1 MQDNLSYSGNLTG
14 LTETEI
20 RKLIPQFG
28 KNLFKDG
35 SESGFLLTLWNIARE
50 PMFIMLSVACS
61 IYFILGE
68 LSEGVLMAVAIV
80 FVAGISFYQEVKSTK
95 ALEALKQYTEPKI
108 TVIREGREQVIFS
121 EDLLPGDIM
130 KLEEGKRIP
139 ADAEILQANDMTVN
153 EAILTGESI
162 PVEKNSSSELREL
175 FQGTTVNSGMGY
187 ARVTATGNHTRL
199 AKLGKSLAGIV
210 NSKTLLQEQIGRFVK
225 IMAFFGFSAFLIIW
239 FTNYLH
245 SRDIIQSLLLGLTLA
260 MSAIPEEIPVAFS
273 SFMALGS
280 AQMAKLGIIT
290 RQPQTIEHLGAVS
303 VICLDKTGT
312 ITENKMQVRNLY
324 DFGNGLMEDLNGTKI
339 LKNKKLLLHARLASE
354 KDPFDTMEK
363 AILES
368 YQFFIDPEGKMQWE
382 MVHEYP
388 LSGHPPMMTHVYRYD
403 EGLLVTAKGAPER
416 IFKDCGLDVQNIR
429 ELEGIVLQMAS
440 SGYRVL
446 AVCSAEN
453 HQGEYPDDQDG
464 FKWKFDGLLS
474 LYDPPK
480 ENVHLVFQKLY
491 HAGIKIKMVT
501 GDYQE
506 TAINIARQTGM
517 KGADKSISGD
527 QIMGMSKEELQKK
540 SMELNIFSRM
550 FPEAK
555 LKLVEALK
563 ANGLVVAMTGDGVND
578 APALR
583 SAHIGIAMGSKGTE
597 MAKEAADLIITDD
610 NLDKINDAIFQGRKI
625 YNNLKKAIRY
635 IISIHIPIIFTAS
648 LPLLLG
654 WKYPNIFTPIHII
667 FLELIMGP
675 TCSIFY
681 EREPAEHNLMDKA
694 PRPQKQNMFS
704 AKELLVSIVQGL
716 IITLGLLVQYYY
728 YMMNDYPIEEVR
740 TIVFTTLILSNI
752 FLTFTNRSF
761 EESLTNTMRYK
772 NSLAPYVFSISVLF
786 LLSILLVSPFR
797 KVFQLTEIGL
807 YPFAVSLL
815 VSLISTGWFEVFKSW
830 KNTVRQIPNT
840 IKAQSKMDI
849 NTQ

>member
-14 LTETEI
+14 LSETEI

-28 KNLFKDG
+28 KNLFNDG
-35 SESGFLLTLWNIARE
+35 SGGGFLHTLWNIVRE
-50 PMFIMLSVACS
+50 PMFIMLFIACS

-68 LSEGVLMAVAIV
+68 VSEGVLMGVAIF

-95 ALEALKQYTEPKI
+95 ALQALKQFTEPRI
-108 TVIREGREQVIFS
+108 VVIRDGREQIIFS

-139 ADAEILQANDMTVN
+139 ADGEVLQANDMTVN

-162 PVEKNSSSELREL
+162 PVEKNSAPAAREL
-175 FQGTTVNSGMGY
+175 FQGTTINSGMCY

-199 AKLGKSLAGIV
+199 GKLGKSLGNIV
-210 NSKTLLQEQIGRFVK
+210 NVKTLLQDQIGRFVR
-225 IMAFFGFSAFLIIW
+225 IMAFFGFSAFFIIW

-245 SRDIIQSLLLGLTLA
+245 SGDIVQSLLLGLTLA

-280 AQMAKLGIIT
+280 SQMAKLGIIT
-290 RQPQTIEHLGAVS
+290 RQPQTIENLGAVS

-312 ITENKMQVRNLY
+312 ITENKMQVRMIY
-324 DFGNGLMEDLNGTKI
+324 DFQTRILEDLNEFGN
-339 LKNKKLLLHARLASE
+339 LKSGKLLLHARLASE

-363 AILES
+363 AIVES
-368 YQFFIDPEGKMQWE
+368 YRRHVDPQGKMIWN
-382 MVHEYP
+382 MVYEYP
-388 LSGHPPMMTHVYRYD
+388 LSGHPPMMTHVYD
-403 EGLLVTAKGAPER
+403 SDDGLLVTAKGAPER
-416 IFKDCGLDVQNIR
+416 IFKVCGLAVQVIR
-429 ELEGIVLQMAS
+429 DMEEIVLQMAS

-446 AVCSAEN
+446 AVCSTRS
-453 HQGEYPDDQDG
+453 HKGIFPDSQDD
-464 FKWKFDGLLS
+464 FKWEFDGLLA

-480 ENVHLVFQKLY
+480 ENVHMVFQKLY

-501 GDYQE
+501 GDYME

-517 KGADKSISGD
+517 KKVENAISGD
-527 QIMGMSKEELQKK
+527 QIMEMSNVELQKK
-540 SMELNIFSRM
+540 AMELDIFSRM

-555 LKLVEALK
+555 LKLVEAIK
-563 ANGLVVAMTGDGVND
+563 ANGQVIAMTGDGVND

-610 NLDKINDAIFQGRKI
+610 NLDKITDAILQGRKI

-654 WKYPNIFTPIHII
+654 WEYPNIFTPIHII

-681 EREPAEHNLMDKA
+681 EREPAENNLMDKV
-694 PRPQKQNMFS
+694 PRPAKQNMFS
-704 AKELLVSIVQGL
+704 ARELLISIVQGV
-716 IITLGLLVQYYY
+716 IITLGLLSQYYY
-728 YMMNDYPIEEVR
+728 YMKNNYPIEEVR
-740 TIVFTTLILSNI
+740 TVVFTTLILSNI
-752 FLTFTNRSF
+752 FLTFANRSF
-761 EESLTNTMRYK
+761 DESLNKTMRYR
-772 NSLAPYVFSISVLF
+772 NSLVPYMLFISVFFLISILVITPFKNIFHLSSISFYRF
-786 LLSILLVSPFR
+786 LIC
-797 KVFQLTEIGL
+797 
-807 YPFAVSLL
+807 LL
-815 VSLISTGWFEVFKSW
+815 VSLLSTGWFELFKIW
-830 KNTVRQIPNT
+830 KNTHRQIPR
-840 IKAQSKMDI
+840 SI
-849 NTQ
+849 NNHSNLNVERR

>member
-1 MQDNLSYSGNLTG
+1 MGDNLSYTGNLTG
-14 LTETEI
+14 LSDAEV
-20 RKLIPQFG
+20 RQLIPQFG
-28 KNLFKDG
+28 KNLFKDRSG
-35 SESGFLLTLWNIARE
+35 GGFLNSLWNIIKE
-50 PMFIMLSVACS
+50 PMFIMLFIACS

-68 LSEGVLMAVAIV
+68 SSEGILMGVAIF
-80 FVAGISFYQEVKSTK
+80 FVAGISFYQEVKSTR
-95 ALEALKQYTEPKI
+95 ALQALKQYTEPKI
-108 TVIREGREQVIFS
+108 VVIRNNREQIIFS

-130 KLEEGKRIP
+130 KIEEGKKIP
-139 ADAEILQANDMTVN
+139 ADGDILQANDLTVN
-153 EAILTGESI
+153 EAILTGESV
-162 PVEKNSSSELREL
+162 PVEKNATPELKEL
-175 FQGTTVNSGMGY
+175 FQGTTINSGMCY

-199 AKLGKSLAGIV
+199 AKLGKSLENIV
-210 NSKTLLQEQIGRFVK
+210 NAKTLLQDQIGRFVR
-225 IMAFFGFSAFLIIW
+225 IMAFFGFTAFIIIW

-245 SRDIIQSLLLGLTLA
+245 SKDIIQSLLLGLTLA

-280 AQMAKLGIIT
+280 SQMARLGIIT
-290 RQPQTIEHLGAVS
+290 RQPQTVENLGAVS

-312 ITENKMQVRNLY
+312 ITENKMQVRKLY
-324 DFGNGLMEDLNGTKI
+324 DFETGYMEDLDETKD

-363 AILES
+363 AIVES
-368 YQFFIDPEGKMQWE
+368 YDHHNLSEDKLQRE

-388 LSGHPPMMTHVYRYD
+388 LSGQPPMMTHVYRSGD
-403 EGLLVTAKGAPER
+403 GLLVTAKGAPER
-416 IFKDCGLDVQNIR
+416 IFNNCGLEVKVVRI
-429 ELEGIVLQMAS
+429 LEDIILQMAS

-446 AVCSAEN
+446 GVCSTSDHKGIFPES
-453 HQGEYPDDQDG
+453 QDD
-464 FKWKFDGLLS
+464 FKWEFDGLLA

-480 ENVHLVFQKLY
+480 ENVHLVFQKMV

-501 GDYQE
+501 GDYKE

-517 KGADKSISGD
+517 INAENAISGD
-527 QIMGMSKEELQKK
+527 EIMEMSTGELQKK
-540 SMELNIFSRM
+540 AMELNIFSRM

-610 NLDKINDAIFQGRKI
+610 NLDKITDAILQGRKI

-681 EREPAEHNLMDKA
+681 EREPAEGNLMDKA
-694 PRPQKQNMFS
+694 PRPPRQNMFS
-704 AKELLVSIVQGL
+704 ARDLLISIVQGL
-716 IITLGLLVQYYY
+716 VITLGLLTQYYY
-728 YMMNDYPIEEVR
+728 YMVNNYPIEEVR
-740 TIVFTTLILSNI
+740 TVVFTTLILSNI

-761 EESLTNTMRYK
+761 EESIRKTIQYK
-772 NSLAPYVFSISVLF
+772 NSLVPYMLSISVLF
-786 LLSILLVSPFR
+786 LLSILLISPFR
-797 KVFQLTEIGL
+797 KVFQLTSIGL
-807 YPFAVSLL
+807 YQFIMCLL
-815 VSLISTGWFEVFKSW
+815 VSLLCAGWFELFKSW
-830 KNTVRQIPNT
+830 KNTARQISYSVKNNSKLD
-840 IKAQSKMDI
+840 IK
-849 NTQ
+849 TQ